1 MKHTFTAVGSIMNY
15 EVFASELYQTLCI
28 TKPIAN
34 AIELAK
40 RIGIECVPFSKD
52 SRRAK
57 GFRSFKKSFFYDE
70 DDGIIYFEDDMIN
83 DHSLN
88 IKLMVEILA
97 NYYNKKTKRV
107 LKQNIAYYLSLYMLC
122 PIPLINK
129 LGLDK
134 ETLINVFGF
143 DEESTGALL
152 QQNRN
157 DSQTHDQTI
166 LECLEEYIDKYK
178 LDA

>member
-70 DDGIIYFEDDMIN
+70 SIAVDTMMPPVKHGMYDEADEKKVKTEGKAEERMFLRFFPVDFPVR
-83 DHSLN
+83 LF
-88 IKLMVEILA
+88 
-97 NYYNKKTKRV
+97 YNKYEQMFSKKANGYGTNHFARGCQ
-107 LKQNIAYYLSLYMLC
+107 LFLRQCGMSL
-122 PIPLINK
+122 
-129 LGLDK
+129 
-134 ETLINVFGF
+134 
-143 DEESTGALL
+143 
-152 QQNRN
+152 
-157 DSQTHDQTI
+157 
-166 LECLEEYIDKYK
+166 
-178 LDA
+178 

>member
-34 AIELAK
+34 AIDLAK

-88 IKLMVEILA
+88 IKLMVEILT

-157 DSQTHDQTI
+157 DFQTHDQAI